1 MLRKSESNGIGTSF
15 RGVTI
20 NATANQLTE
29 IVGECSEL
37 KSGDGKTTL
46 QWILENED
54 NQVIT
59 IYDWKMYREVG
70 LDEEIEW
77 NIGGHNKQSTEK
89 AKEEILNLLNK

>member
-1 MLRKSESNGIGTSF
+1 MLKKSESFGIGTSF
-15 RGVTI
+15 HGIKIR
-20 NATANQLTE
+20 ATANQLSE
-29 IVGECSEL
+29 IVGEYSKL
-37 KSGDGKTTL
+37 KSGDGKVTL

-54 NQVIT
+54 EEIIT

-89 AKEEILNLLNK
+89 TKEEILNLLNK

>member
-1 MLRKSESNGIGTSF
+1 MLKKSESFGIGTTF
-15 RGVTI
+15 HGITI
-20 NATANQLTE
+20 RATANQLSE
-29 IVGECSEL
+29 IVGEYSKL
-37 KSGDGKTTL
+37 KSGDGKTIL

-89 AKEEILNLLNK
+89 AKKEILNLLNK